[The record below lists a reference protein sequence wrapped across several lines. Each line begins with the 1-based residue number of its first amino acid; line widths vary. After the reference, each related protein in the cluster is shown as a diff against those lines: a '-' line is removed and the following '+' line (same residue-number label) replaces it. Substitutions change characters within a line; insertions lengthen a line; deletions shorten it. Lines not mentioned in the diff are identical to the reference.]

1 MRTAACQA
9 NNPDSQAATQSGN
22 GALKVLTTYSDQ
34 VDKLASLLRSS
45 AEEIDLQVI
54 ETAELDATNHD
65 AELLLASYTSDE
77 DRTLARTLLGNL
89 KNLAVDIPVILLVVL
104 PDRERVV
111 EGLRIGAADV
121 ITLDDDQHLLQVI
134 KRTRLART
142 ERQERNFWQQ
152 RFAASERRCERL
164 MDSSRDAIALIS
176 DGVYTYVNDAYALM
190 LGHHNTED
198 LMLSPVIDSVHPDD
212 HRELKPLMKPLSV
225 TQPITSER
233 KTFRMLGSDGTDFHI
248 EMNVGQID
256 YQGEPTVQL
265 IAYQKDLTIQPGFSG
280 TTTTAENA
288 EANPA
293 LVECRQVNLKR
304 MTDYIH
310 KAMREVVGTQ
320 RPWLLHYVRIDEFDS
335 LQGDS
340 GVHTAETAMF
350 VAWQFL
356 RTQLDPH
363 VPLGRV
369 RDNAFLFL
377 TSNRTPADARQSA
390 EALCRSL
397 DGEVFDLGEL
407 SVNLHFSLG
416 ITAIDD
422 DADQPTSWMD
432 RCLKAVRTLDTEGS
446 AGTSTRVRLF
456 EDLYPTSL
464 GSLNEENN
472 IKQFVRQMLEQKMLG
487 LVYQPIV
494 SLQHQDFEDYEVFTR
509 QTIAELPPGIPQ
521 DLFKRAFRTNVAG
534 DLDRW
539 AILESFKALKSR
551 LVTHPKTRL
560 FIKISS
566 VSLRD
571 TSFVPWFRISYQ
583 ATGLDAKHLVF
594 QIEEKDVSL
603 AISSTRELSAQLNRL
618 GLLLGVTHYGLS
630 SSPGRIFSDLKFDFA
645 KPDQSCVLRA
655 STSTEGMEHLSACIT
670 AAKNA
675 GVNVIVPFVEDAAII
690 PLLWKLGVNHIQG
703 YYIQSPG
710 PTMDY
715 DFSSQ
720 E

>member
-1 MRTAACQA
+1 M
-9 NNPDSQAATQSGN
+9 
-22 GALKVLTTYSDQ
+22 KVLTTHSDQ
-34 VDKLASLLRSS
+34 VDKLASLLQSDS
-45 AEEIDLQVI
+45 EPVDLRIVD
-54 ETAELDATNHD
+54 TADLDASTHD

-77 DRTLARTLLGNL
+77 DRALARALLSNL
-89 KNLAVDIPVILLVVL
+89 KNLALDIPVILFVAL

-121 ITLDDDQHLLQVI
+121 ITLDDDQHLLLVI
-134 KRTRLART
+134 KRTRAARS
-142 ERQERNFWQQ
+142 ERQERNFWRQ

-176 DGVYTYVNDAYALM
+176 DGVYTYVNAAYALM
-190 LGHHNTED
+190 LGHQDTED
-198 LMLSPVIDSVHPDD
+198 LVPSPVIDSFHPDN
-212 HRELKPLMKPLSV
+212 HRELKPLMRPLSV
-225 TQPITSER
+225 TQPIPSER
-233 KTFRMLGSDGTDFHI
+233 KTFRMLNSNGADFSI
-248 EMNVGQID
+248 EMKVGQID
-256 YQGEPTVQL
+256 YEGEPTVQL
-265 IAYQKDLTIQPGFSG
+265 IAYQKDLAMQPGFSG
-280 TTTTAENA
+280 TAAATEGAETD
-288 EANPA
+288 PA
-293 LVECRQVNLKR
+293 LVECKQVNLKR

-310 KAMREVVGTQ
+310 KAMREAVSTQ

-350 VAWQFL
+350 AAWQFL
-356 RTQLDPH
+356 RTQLDQS

-377 TSNRTPADARQSA
+377 TSDRTPADARQAA
-390 EALCRSL
+390 ETLCRSL
-397 DGEVFDLGEL
+397 DSEVFDLGEL

-422 DADQPTSWMD
+422 DTEQAASWMD

-464 GSLNEENN
+464 GGLNEEHN

-494 SLQHQDFEDYEVFTR
+494 ALQHQDFEDYEVFTR

-539 AILESFKALKSR
+539 AILESFKALKNR
-551 LVTHPKTRL
+551 IITHPKTRL
-560 FIKISS
+560 FIKISA

-571 TSFVPWFRISYQ
+571 TSFAPWLRISYQ
-583 ATGLDAKHLVF
+583 ATGLDPKHLVF

-603 AISSTRELSAQLNRL
+603 AISSTRELSAQLSRL
-618 GLLLGVTHYGLS
+618 GLLTGVTHYGLS

-670 AAKNA
+670 AAKSA
-675 GVNVIVPFVEDAAII
+675 GVHVIVPFVEDAAII
-690 PLLWKLGVNHIQG
+690 PLLWKLGVHHIQG
-703 YYIQSPG
+703 YYIQSPSAA
-710 PTMDY
+710 MDY